1 MFGWEYGYAGFWW
14 VIPLF
19 IFIMIIACIIMMRGC
34 SCMSGRHFSGGRSR
48 RFSTDSAEEIL
59 NKRYALGEI
68 DEKEYEQ
75 MKNKL
80 FQGEKQNS

>member
-1 MFGWEYGYAGFWW
+1 
-14 VIPLF
+14 
-19 IFIMIIACIIMMRGC
+19 
-34 SCMSGRHFSGGRSR
+34 MSGRHFSGGRSR